1 MNVSVKKILKNLYLY
16 KTEYDGAMVIFR
28 AGDFYEMYGKDAEKA
43 SEILGIYKVDR
54 KAYCLIGFPKNAL
67 DEYLPKLIRNGYKV
81 VIADMIDIEDDD
93 TPSQVNVDS
102 IETHGF
108 DCKIKESDNND
119 NKPTN
124 NTNDMNEKTI
134 NNIKMGIAT
143 ETIKALKGELPATL
157 ADYLYDAI
165 GKLEVIKI
173 KHKLN
178 LTPNRSEIAYL
189 IEQAEINRGE

>member
-1 MNVSVKKILKNLYLY
+1 
-16 KTEYDGAMVIFR
+16 
-28 AGDFYEMYGKDAEKA
+28 
-43 SEILGIYKVDR
+43 
-54 KAYCLIGFPKNAL
+54 
-67 DEYLPKLIRNGYKV
+67 
-81 VIADMIDIEDDD
+81 
-93 TPSQVNVDS
+93 
-102 IETHGF
+102 
-108 DCKIKESDNND
+108 
-119 NKPTN
+119 
-124 NTNDMNEKTI
+124 
-134 NNIKMGIAT
+134 MGIAT

>member
-1 MNVSVKKILKNLYLY
+1 MNTELKKIRKNLDFY
-16 KTEYDGAMVIFR
+16 KKEYDGAIIMFR
-28 AGDFYEMYGKDAEKA
+28 MGDFYEMYCEDADKA
-43 SEILGIYKVDR
+43 ADILFLSFIKRNSYS
-54 KAYCLIGFPKNAL
+54 LIGFPNHKL

-81 VIADMIDIEDDD
+81 VIADMIDIEDND
-93 TPSQVNVDS
+93 TTLQVYEDK
-102 IETHGF
+102 TAKFGF
-108 DCKIKESDNND
+108 ESNNNNN
-119 NKPTN
+119 NKPTK
-124 NTNDMNEKTI
+124 NTKDMNEKTM
-134 NNIKMGIAT
+134 NNIKVMGIAT

>member
-16 KTEYDGAMVIFR
+16 KMEYDGAMVIFR

-43 SEILGIYKVDR
+43 SEILGICKVDR

-93 TPSQVNVDS
+93 TTLQAYEDK
-102 IETHGF
+102 TAKFGF
-108 DCKIKESDNND
+108 ESDND
-119 NKPTN
+119 NKPTK
-124 NTNDMNEKTI
+124 NTKDMNEKTM
-134 NNIKMGIAT
+134 NNIKVMGIAT

>member
-108 DCKIKESDNND
+108 DCNIKESDNN
-119 NKPTN
+119 NPTK
-124 NTNDMNEKTI
+124 NTKDMNEKTI
-134 NNIKMGIAT
+134 NNIKAMEIAT

>member
-1 MNVSVKKILKNLYLY
+1 MNDGFKIKRNVEFYKK
-16 KTEYDGAMVIFR
+16 EYNGAMVIFR
-28 AGDFYEMYGKDAEKA
+28 MGDFYEMYDVDAIKA
-43 SEILGIYKVDR
+43 SEILGICGINRISYFM
-54 KAYCLIGFPKNAL
+54 AGFPKNKL

-81 VIADMIDIEDDD
+81 VIANMIDIEDDG
-93 TPSQVNVDS
+93 TTLQVYEDK
-102 IETHGF
+102 TTKFGF
-108 DCKIKESDNND
+108 ENNNNNN
-119 NKPTN
+119 NKPTK
-124 NTNDMNEKTI
+124 NTKDMNEKTM
-134 NNIKMGIAT
+134 NNIKVMGIAT
-143 ETIKALKGELPATL
+143 ETIKALKGELPTTL

>member
-1 MNVSVKKILKNLYLY
+1 MNTELKKIRKNLDFY
-16 KTEYDGAMVIFR
+16 KKEYDGAIIMFR
-28 AGDFYEMYGKDAEKA
+28 MGDFYEMYCEDADKA
-43 SEILGIYKVDR
+43 ADILFLSFIKRNSYS
-54 KAYCLIGFPKNAL
+54 LIGFPHYKL
-67 DEYLPKLIRNGYKV
+67 DEYLPKFIRNGYKV
-81 VIADMIDIEDDD
+81 VIADMIDIEDND
-93 TPSQVNVDS
+93 TTLQVYEDK
-102 IETHGF
+102 TAKFGF
-108 DCKIKESDNND
+108 ESDNND
-119 NKPTN
+119 NKPTK
-124 NTNDMNEKTI
+124 NTKDMNEKTM
-134 NNIKMGIAT
+134 NNIKVMEIAT

>member
-1 MNVSVKKILKNLYLY
+1 MDAKLKKIRKNLDFY
-16 KTEYDGAMVIFR
+16 KKEHDGAIIIFR
-28 AGDFYEMYGKDAEKA
+28 ANDGYMMFCEDVERA
-43 SEILGIYKVDR
+43 SDILRVYLDDR
-54 KAYCLIGFPKNAL
+54 IDYYQIWFPYDKL
-67 DEYLPKLIRNGYKV
+67 DEYLPKLIRKGYKV
-81 VIADMIDIEDDD
+81 VIADMIDIEDNG
-93 TPSQVNVDS
+93 TTLQVYEDS

-108 DCKIKESDNND
+108 DCNIKENND
-119 NKPTN
+119 KSKN
-124 NTNDMNEKTI
+124 NTMENK
-134 NNIKMGIAT
+134 NNIKVMGI
-143 ETIKALKGELPATL
+143 EVIKALKGELPATL

>member
-1 MNVSVKKILKNLYLY
+1 MNDGFKIRTNVEFYKK
-16 KTEYDGAMVIFR
+16 EYNGAMIIFR
-28 AGDFYEMYGKDAEKA
+28 VGDFYEMYNEDAIKA
-43 SEILGIYKVDR
+43 SEVLEICRINRISHLM
-54 KAYCLIGFPKNAL
+54 AGFPKNKL
-67 DEYLPKLIRNGYKV
+67 DEYLPKLIRNGYRV
-81 VIADMIDIEDDD
+81 VIADMIDIEDDG
-93 TPSQVNVDS
+93 TTLQVYEDK
-102 IETHGF
+102 TTKFGF
-108 DCKIKESDNND
+108 ESDNKENN
-119 NKPTN
+119 NKPTK
-124 NTNDMNEKTI
+124 NTKDMKEKNV
-134 NNIKMGIAT
+134 NNIKVMGIAT

>member
-1 MNVSVKKILKNLYLY
+1 MTDGFKIKSNVEFYKK
-16 KTEYDGAMVIFR
+16 EYDGAMIIFR
-28 AGDFYEMYGKDAEKA
+28 MGDFYEMYDEDAIKA
-43 SEILGIYKVDR
+43 SEILGICRINRISYHMV
-54 KAYCLIGFPKNAL
+54 GFPKGKL

-81 VIADMIDIEDDD
+81 IIAHMIDIEDNG
-93 TPSQVNVDS
+93 TTLQVYEDKT
-102 IETHGF
+102 EKFGF
-108 DCKIKESDNND
+108 ENKEDESNNND
-119 NKPTN
+119 NKPTK
-124 NTNDMNEKTI
+124 NTNDMKEKTI
-134 NNIKMGIAT
+134 NNIKVMGIAT
-143 ETIKALKGELPATL
+143 EVIKALKGELPATL